1 MAAVGLVLLVLV
13 VAELAAPWVAQRAL
27 QRALAPCVVAEEVA
41 ITELARPLV
50 PQLVLG
56 RARDVEVV
64 ATGVR
69 FGDLRVEQVN
79 VALPVVALPWG
90 FPPSGPMPAAR
101 VEARVTA
108 TDARA
113 QLWAVTPFG
122 LRPTLRFEGGEVVI
136 GAPGLGLDAR
146 FVPTV
151 APDRVALVPA
161 LGVPSWWTSLG
172 LALAVELPD
181 GVRIDQI
188 DVGEGLVRI
197 RGTVVLDAV
206 ETGTGGVCE
215 EPIAGTAVA
224 QLDAHAPGVLVA
236 ASRTG
241 GR

>member
-90 FPPSGPMPAAR
+90 FPPAGPMPAAR

-215 EPIAGTAVA
+215 EPIAGAAVA
-224 QLDAHAPGVLVA
+224 QLDADAPGVLVA